1 MPDRERSRGHSGHTG
16 EIVGVVAFMIHKA
29 GLNARGEILE
39 KWHGSRKEIFLKI
52 VNFDY
57 LFANGKIVL
66 DNP

>member
-39 KWHGSRKEIFLKI
+39 EWHGSRKEIFLKN
-52 VNFDY
+52 VNLGY

>member
-1 MPDRERSRGHSGHTG
+1 
-16 EIVGVVAFMIHKA
+16 MIHKA

-52 VNFDY
+52 VNLAY